1 MSHQPRFSVLSLI
14 WRSYIKSALIPILLI
29 EVALLAAYFATNTF
43 IRDQNV
49 RHLESQVREELQGMS
64 AREAELISTRLGA
77 VSAQTQLLADA
88 TERALSS
95 DNPIP
100 EDEQQRYFTT
110 PEGAW
115 ATNSDNGGAAAFYS
129 NVTELGDAQ
138 RQKAWRLAATDY
150 LMRSLVDNSPLV
162 AQAYFNTHDSFNRI
176 YPYFDTASQYPA
188 DIRIPDY
195 NFYYDADASNNP
207 ERKPVW
213 TDVYIDPA
221 GQGWMAS
228 SVAPVYSGDFLEGVV
243 GLDILVKDII
253 NNLLRLQ
260 IPWNAYA
267 VLIGRD
273 GVLMALP
280 PQGEV
285 DWGLDELTDHSY
297 ETAIMQDTF
306 KPADFNVLAREDTR
320 ELAQRIESASA
331 GLINLQLQGR
341 NKLVSYS
348 PIPHTGW
355 GLALVVDEEVIF
367 SEANALQ
374 KRFEQVG
381 LWMLAGLVL
390 FYLIFF
396 LWLYR
401 KALGLSRHLAAPMQT
416 LATMIEAI
424 GAGDYRQIGRYFEV
438 KEIQQTSDGLV
449 AMGEKL
455 ENSNRRLKTLT
466 ETLEKLN
473 ADLERRVSERTAAL
487 ERANEQLEADKAEQA
502 RLYEKLRDTQAQLV
516 QTEKLASL
524 GQLAAGV
531 AHEINNPLS
540 FINSNVICLKDYAE
554 SIVEMIDKFEQAV
567 ADTDLKEELER
578 QKEAYQ
584 FDFIY
589 EELPDLINDSIEGV
603 RRVRKIVE
611 NLREFSHSGNTAWQ
625 QASLNDCVH
634 STLTIAF
641 NEIKYKAEL
650 KEELGELPNIYCIPS
665 QLNQV
670 ILNLLINAAQ
680 AIEER
685 GQITIR
691 TYAENE
697 GVVLEIADTGKGMP
711 AGIKSKIFDPF
722 FTTKGIGE
730 GTGLGLSISYGIVQA
745 HNGTITV
752 ESTEGKGTCF
762 KIWLPLTQD
771 DADQD

>member
-1 MSHQPRFSVLSLI
+1 MNHEPKYTVVSLI

-49 RHLESQVREELQGMS
+49 RHLEAQVREELRGM
-64 AREAELISTRLGA
+64 ATREADLISTRLAA
-77 VSAQTQLLADA
+77 VSTQTQLLADA
-88 TERALSS
+88 TQRALTVESL
-95 DNPIP
+95 IP
-100 EDEQQRYFTT
+100 EDEPSRYQFS

-115 ATNSDNGGAAAFYS
+115 VTTQDNGGAAGFYS
-129 NVTELGDAQ
+129 NVTEVAEAQ
-138 RQKAWRLAATDY
+138 KQKAWKLSTTDY
-150 LMRSLVDNSPLV
+150 LMRSLVESSPLV
-162 AQAYFNTHDSFNRI
+162 AQAYFNSYDSFNRI

-188 DIRIPDY
+188 DLRIPDY
-195 NFYYDADASNNP
+195 NFYYDADATHNP

-228 SVAPVYSGDFLEGVV
+228 CVAPVYTGDFLEGVV

-253 NNLLRLQ
+253 NDLLKLQ

-297 ETAIMQDTF
+297 ESAIQQDTF
-306 KPADFNVLAREDTR
+306 KPEAFNVLARSDTQ
-320 ELAQRIESASA
+320 ELAARIKDSSP
-331 GLINLQLQGR
+331 GLISMELQQR
-341 NKLVSYS
+341 SKLVAFN
-348 PIPHTGW
+348 PIPDTGW
-355 GLALVVDEEVIF
+355 GLALIVDEDEIF

-374 KRFEQVG
+374 QRFERVG
-381 LWMLAGLVL
+381 LWMLAGLVF
-390 FYLIFF
+390 FYVIFF

-401 KALGLSRHLAAPMQT
+401 KALGLSRHIAAPLQT
-416 LATMIEAI
+416 LANMIEAI
-424 GAGDYRQIGRYFEV
+424 GGGDYRQIGRYFEV

-466 ETLEKLN
+466 ETLERLN
-473 ADLERRVSERTAAL
+473 ADLERRVSERTSAL
-487 ERANEQLEADKAEQA
+487 ERANKQLEKDKAEQS
-502 RLYEKLRDTQAQLV
+502 RLYEKLRSTQAQLV

-540 FINSNVICLKDYAE
+540 FINSNVVCLKDYAE
-554 SIVEMIDKFEQAV
+554 SLVEMIDKFEQAV
-567 ADTDLKEELER
+567 TDVDLKAELRR
-578 QKEAYQ
+578 QKEHYQ
-584 FDFIY
+584 FDFIN

-611 NLREFSHSGNTAWQ
+611 NLREFSHSGNTEWQ
-625 QASLNDCVH
+625 SANLNDCIA

-641 NEIKYKAEL
+641 NEIKYKAEIKQDL
-650 KEELGELPNIYCIPS
+650 AELPNIYCIPS
-665 QLNQV
+665 QLNQI
-670 ILNLLINAAQ
+670 ILNLLVNAAQ

-685 GQITIR
+685 GEIALR
-691 TYAENE
+691 TYAEND
-697 GVVLEIADTGKGMP
+697 GVVLEVSDTGKGIP
-711 AGIKSKIFDPF
+711 AAVKSKIFDPF
-722 FTTKGIGE
+722 FTTKDIGE

-745 HNGTITV
+745 HNGTIEV
-752 ESTEGKGTCF
+752 ESTEGEGTRF
-762 KIWLPLTQD
+762 KIWLPLKQD
-771 DADQD
+771 DSDQ

>member
-1 MSHQPRFSVLSLI
+1 VSHQPRFTVLSLI

-29 EVALLAAYFATNTF
+29 EVALLAAYFATNTY

-64 AREAELISTRLGA
+64 AREAELISTRLSA
-77 VSAQTQLLADA
+77 VSVQTQLLADA
-88 TERALSS
+88 TLRALMSR
-95 DNPIP
+95 DPVP
-100 EDEQQRYFTT
+100 AQELQRYFTT

-115 ATNSDNGGAAAFYS
+115 ATEIDNGGAAAFYS
-129 NVTELGDAQ
+129 NVTQIGTAE
-138 RQKAWRLAATDY
+138 REKAWRLASTDY
-150 LMRSLVDNSPLV
+150 LMQSLVENSPLV

-176 YPYFDTASQYPA
+176 YPYFDTASQYPP

-195 NFYYDADASNNP
+195 NFYYDADAVNNP
-207 ERKPVW
+207 QRKPVW

-228 SVAPVYSGDFLEGVV
+228 SVAPVYRGDFLEGVV

-253 NNLLRLQ
+253 NDLLQLQ

-280 PQGEV
+280 PQAEL
-285 DWGLDELTDHSY
+285 DWGLDELTEHSY
-297 ETAIMQDTF
+297 ESAIMQDTF
-306 KPADFNVLAREDTR
+306 KPDDFNVLARDDTR
-320 ELAQRIESASA
+320 ELAQIIESASA
-331 GLINLQLQGR
+331 GLIRLQLQGR
-341 NKLVSYS
+341 NKLVSYN
-348 PIPHTGW
+348 PIPDTGW
-355 GLALVVDEEVIF
+355 GLALVADEEAIF

-374 KRFEQVG
+374 QRFEQVG
-381 LWMLAGLVL
+381 LWMLAGLVF

-424 GAGDYRQIGRYFEV
+424 GAGDYRQIGRHFEV

-455 ENSNRRLKTLT
+455 ENSNRQLKTLT

-487 ERANEQLEADKAEQA
+487 EHANDKLEADKAEQA
-502 RLYEKLRDTQAQLV
+502 HLYEKLRETQAQLV

-524 GQLAAGV
+524 GQLAAGI

-567 ADTDLKEELER
+567 EDTDLKAELDR
-578 QKEAYQ
+578 QKAVYQ

-611 NLREFSHSGNTAWQ
+611 NLREFSHSGNTEWQ
-625 QASLNDCVH
+625 EANLNDCVS

-641 NEIKYKAEL
+641 NEIKYKADL
-650 KEELGELPNIYCIPS
+650 KEALSELPNIFCIPS

-670 ILNLLINAAQ
+670 ILNLLVNAAQ

-685 GQITIR
+685 GQISIR
-691 TYAENE
+691 TYAEND
-697 GVVLEIADTGKGMP
+697 GVVLEIADTGKGMS
-711 AGIKSKIFDPF
+711 AEVKAKIFDPF
-722 FTTKGIGE
+722 FTTKDIGE

-745 HNGTITV
+745 HRGKIEV
-752 ESTEGKGTCF
+752 ESNEGEGTCF

-771 DADQD
+771 DADQE

>member
-253 NNLLRLQ
+253 NNLLQLQ

-306 KPADFNVLAREDTR
+306 KPADFNVLARDDTR
-320 ELAQRIESASA
+320 ELAQKVESASA

-341 NKLVSYS
+341 DKLVSYS
-348 PIPHTGW
+348 PIPDTGW

-416 LATMIEAI
+416 LVTMIEAI

-691 TYAENE
+691 TFAENE

-745 HNGTITV
+745 HNGTIEV
-752 ESTEGKGTCF
+752 ESIEGEGTCF